1 VPDKPTKIPRPGRW
15 VKLIVGGCAV
25 VSLAATGYGF
35 WLHYPPAGYFV
46 PGLLLWIA
54 LQQMGNGA

>member
-1 VPDKPTKIPRPGRW
+1 